1 MKQSRHEKAIRAEL
15 QKVEAEVAVL
25 TDEVKRA
32 EAERDAAYERQNLL
46 EMLLNLPPAPEGET
60 AEGKDDAQ

>member
-60 AEGKDDAQ
+60 EL